1 MARMTAVR
9 SGSTLF
15 FDSQRA
21 RMAGEHEARKGGDY
35 HMTISEW
42 LEFAKAN
49 WKKEEGQTMAEYGV
63 VLGVITVLAIG
74 AFTLLSG
81 GITGAINKVTS
92 ILPK

>member
-1 MARMTAVR
+1 
-9 SGSTLF
+9 
-15 FDSQRA
+15 
-21 RMAGEHEARKGGDY
+21 
-35 HMTISEW
+35 
-42 LEFAKAN
+42 
-49 WKKEEGQTMAEYGV
+49 MAEYGV

>member
-1 MARMTAVR
+1 
-9 SGSTLF
+9 
-15 FDSQRA
+15 
-21 RMAGEHEARKGGDY
+21 
-35 HMTISEW
+35 MTISEW
-42 LEFAKAN
+42 LEFVKAN

-81 GITGAINKVTS
+81 GIQGAINHVTN